1 MGSLIC
7 HSEQVWVQRGD
18 IEPLSGDERRGRGVE
33 RKEGRKG
40 RRGDW
45 VIDRSGLV

>member
-7 HSEQVWVQRGD
+7 HGEQVWVQRGD
-18 IEPLSGDERRGRGVE
+18 IEPLSGDERRGVE

-45 VIDRSGLV
+45 VIDRSSLV